1 MSEVCGVQAGTSGGQ
16 AQEFAATINPPNG
29 HKFSENLQAICQGEP
44 VPPTAVA
51 VMRTNDGRNSCS
63 KKQPYLAFLLPER
76 GRYVWMRSWE
86 AWGLRKCS
94 LCGKIL
100 GARCH
105 ARYEACLEHVYTRFT
120 GCSHTQRYGELTITG
135 CAEYPRTYRFFRLNT
150 INYYGNDA
158 CARFKS
164 QCDCCEP
171 LYMRFH
177 IKEKKHQD
185 EIKRLVQSKDID
197 RMFKGK
203 RHDVHFNMVRPCS

>member
-1 MSEVCGVQAGTSGGQ
+1 MFSLWYAP
-16 AQEFAATINPPNG
+16 AQ
-29 HKFSENLQAICQGEP
+29 
-44 VPPTAVA
+44 
-51 VMRTNDGRNSCS
+51 D
-63 KKQPYLAFLLPER
+63 
-76 GRYVWMRSWE
+76 
-86 AWGLRKCS
+86 
-94 LCGKIL
+94 
-100 GARCH
+100 
-105 ARYEACLEHVYTRFT
+105 ACLA
-120 GCSHTQRYGELTITG
+120 GCGACSSNIHPTVLMY
-135 CAEYPRTYRFFRLNT
+135 AEYPRTYRFFRLNT

-203 RHDVHFNMVRPCS
+203 RHDVHFNMVRAPHPVSNLAGH